1 VRLLERKRLE
11 DREVKKSLDQAVQ
24 ERDQYKGIIEKI
36 QTKYRPQ
43 QQENAEL
50 KQKLSEVEK
59 KYAEIESIQ
68 AEHDSAMEMVT
79 LDREMA
85 EEKAEGY
92 KDELDA
98 LRQHNEEMQL
108 ELEVLREEKD
118 ELTKDMSPEDRAS
131 AGWIHLQTQN
141 DKLTKALLALRDRF
155 MDEKEDLNEQIQ
167 SLEDQVKDL
176 DTLRTEHEDTREKL
190 LRSEADTSDLRQQ
203 LEVALQAEEMIEELS
218 AQKERLQDNVHELHA
233 TIEDLENLKEL
244 NDELEINHVEA
255 EKQMQEEI
263 DFKDSLLLDREK
275 TAKLQQDALDDRDTI
290 INQFRNYV
298 RNLESDISDMR
309 ASKDITEAE
318 AKALEGKSRAMLDLN
333 LKLQNNATKTQVKTI
348 DLELRRLDAQE
359 ASEHLAIVQL
369 FLPEAFHAERDSVMA
384 LLRFKRISFKANL
397 IHEFV
402 KERIASFGAKG
413 TDDDVFAACDV
424 VDKLTWITAM
434 AERFVNSIC
443 SCSVEDFSN
452 YDSALY
458 ELEPVER
465 ALNGYID
472 GLRRDEI
479 KERDM
484 AQELQRSIA
493 VMSHL
498 ASIHVK
504 DDLASHA
511 DHLLMR
517 TQCLQSQLESAA
529 TALQLS
535 KSLVESNVPKD
546 EEEDDDEGSAS
557 DLAIILTRAETL
569 VNHVRS
575 AKVMA
580 GKTHRALTD
589 LQHRSLTLESSCTED
604 FDSTEAIVTEVVSY
618 SIRAGD
624 ALQTL
629 FGEEGRNDP
638 FTPSE
643 VAGALSRTAVA
654 LFSLQAPEAG
664 PFTSLA
670 TRLRDLSDALT
681 DLASLPTDLDNTVE
695 FERAAAPWVARA
707 NELKRTKTISI
718 DTEAELAKTLET
730 LRGKDT
736 VIKEKETELE
746 EQSVRIEML
755 EARMKDASKRSAKIA
770 ELERN
775 LHEAKDAERKAK
787 REVERAKEERDRD
800 VERAREE
807 MGRLGEERK
816 NGAGADLD
824 ADAMGAGAK
833 MTMKRQ
839 EHKIHGLEVAV
850 RYLKK
855 ENHRLRL
862 PSPDSPLSAQST
874 LDWLHRPL
882 CKQKSDARQ
891 RHETALKE
899 GKDLLQ
905 QLLSVASMPQ
915 TIDLSKMPDNKLAW
929 RPAKESSRWKVE
941 KRKEEWEMWKD
952 WRKEVVLKG
961 SGRLEIV

>member
-1 VRLLERKRLE
+1 
-11 DREVKKSLDQAVQ
+11 
-24 ERDQYKGIIEKI
+24 
-36 QTKYRPQ
+36 
-43 QQENAEL
+43 
-50 KQKLSEVEK
+50 
-59 KYAEIESIQ
+59 
-68 AEHDSAMEMVT
+68 
-79 LDREMA
+79 
-85 EEKAEGY
+85 
-92 KDELDA
+92 
-98 LRQHNEEMQL
+98 
-108 ELEVLREEKD
+108 
-118 ELTKDMSPEDRAS
+118 
-131 AGWIHLQTQN
+131 
-141 DKLTKALLALRDRF
+141 
-155 MDEKEDLNEQIQ
+155 
-167 SLEDQVKDL
+167 
-176 DTLRTEHEDTREKL
+176 
-190 LRSEADTSDLRQQ
+190 
-203 LEVALQAEEMIEELS
+203 
-218 AQKERLQDNVHELHA
+218 
-233 TIEDLENLKEL
+233 
-244 NDELEINHVEA
+244 
-255 EKQMQEEI
+255 
-263 DFKDSLLLDREK
+263 
-275 TAKLQQDALDDRDTI
+275 
-290 INQFRNYV
+290 
-298 RNLESDISDMR
+298 
-309 ASKDITEAE
+309 
-318 AKALEGKSRAMLDLN
+318 
-333 LKLQNNATKTQVKTI
+333 
-348 DLELRRLDAQE
+348 
-359 ASEHLAIVQL
+359 
-369 FLPEAFHAERDSVMA
+369 MA

-424 VDKLTWITAM
+424 VDKLTWITTM

-504 DDLASHA
+504 DDLASYA

-580 GKTHRALTD
+580 SKTHRALTD
-589 LQHRSLTLESSCTED
+589 LQQRSLTLESSCTEV
-604 FDSTEAIVTEVVSY
+604 FDRTEAVVTEVVSY
-618 SIRAGD
+618 TIQAGN

-629 FGEEGRNDP
+629 FSEEGRNDP

-643 VAGALSRTAVA
+643 VASALSRTAMS

-664 PFTSLA
+664 PFTALA
-670 TRLRDLSDALT
+670 TRLRDLADALT

-807 MGRLGEERK
+807 VGRLGEERK
-816 NGAGADLD
+816 KGAGADLD

-833 MTMKRQ
+833 ITMKRQ
-839 EHKIHGLEVAV
+839 EHKIRSLEGAV
-850 RYLKK
+850 RYLKE
-855 ENHRLRL
+855 ENHKLRL

-874 LDWLHRPL
+874 LDWLHQPL
-882 CKQKSDARQ
+882 SKQRSDVRK

-915 TIDLSKMPDNKLAW
+915 TIDLSKMPENKLAW

-961 SGRLEIV
+961 SGRAEIV